1 MASLS
6 ETSEMS
12 GILVAHPGVT
22 RADTI
27 TVDGRV
33 IALVGVREYVSGV
46 LLRDFV
52 YERLGADCGLAGV
65 LPVDDMPVDAA
76 DVRTALEDGRCT
88 VFERPRDDM
97 ERRLVDIW
105 ARALDLRF
113 VGVLDDFLELGGD
126 SLSALNVIA
135 TIESEWE
142 QPVDA
147 YDFTNAGC
155 VRALADLLRA
165 GQPLGA

>member
-1 MASLS
+1 MASL
-6 ETSEMS
+6 SEMS
-12 GILVAHPGVT
+12 GILAAHPGVT

-33 IALVGVREYVSGV
+33 IAVAGVREYVSGV

-65 LPVDDMPVDAA
+65 LPVDDVSVDAGY
-76 DVRTALEDGRCT
+76 VRAAIEDGRCT

-97 ERRLVDIW
+97 ERRLADIW
-105 ARALDLRF
+105 ARALDLTF

-135 TIESEWE
+135 TIEAWCGR
-142 QPVDA
+142 PVDA
-147 YDFTNAGC
+147 YDFTDAGC
-155 VRALADLLRA
+155 VRRLADLLRVA
-165 GQPLGA
+165 EPTGA